1 MINDIIIVEL
11 NRWRSYKMAKKFNT
25 TGLCVSKKHYMV
37 DIVEKLKQ
45 IKQLID
51 DEAYFTINRGRQY
64 GKTTTLSLLRRFL
77 AGEYK
82 KITLL

>member
-1 MINDIIIVEL
+1 
-11 NRWRSYKMAKKFNT
+11 MAKKFNT